1 VLPKSVETPRL
12 RRLQDIVANSAATDL
27 AGWPMLN
34 KEDYVLVGGIVVL
47 FSYIDLNL
55 HRILEVFDHRMLLQE
70 PWAGNV
76 GKLRATEVAEAT
88 QSLPCW
94 DDPGRKALGE
104 IEELRSLRN
113 LVAHFAIRRF
123 PADDAFLFVAK
134 SARDFKRQFG
144 TDPPPGSIL
153 TAIIEV
159 EQVKEAIRHIEH
171 VQNWLARAAPKLEHH
186 LSPRQNQGAESSGA

>member
-1 VLPKSVETPRL
+1 MLPKSVETPGL
-12 RRLQDIVANSAATDL
+12 RRLQDIVAKSAATDL

-34 KEDYVLVGGIVVL
+34 KGDYVLVGGIVVL

-55 HRILEVFDHRMLLQE
+55 RRILEVFDNAMLLRE
-70 PWAGNV
+70 PWVGNV
-76 GKLRATEVAEAT
+76 GELMAAEVAEAIQT
-88 QSLPCW
+88 LPCW

-104 IEELRSLRN
+104 IEELRSFRN

-144 TDPPPGSIL
+144 FNPTPGSIL
-153 TAIIEV
+153 TAIVEV
-159 EQVKEAIRHIEH
+159 EQIKEAVRHIEH

-186 LSPRQNQGAESSGA
+186 LSPMPKA